1 MKKKMLS
8 LMLALVMVLTLL
20 PVTVNAETTGVTGG
34 CTWTLG
40 DDGLLIISGPG
51 AIGSNAFG
59 DHADDILSVV
69 IEEGVT
75 TIGRSAFSGCS
86 NLTSVTIP
94 EGVKSIGSSAFRECS
109 NLTSVTIPGSV
120 ISIGSSAFAGCT
132 SLTDVAYLGTTE
144 PATASKNAFS
154 GTSVKKIKVPAE
166 YESET
171 FCGKAVERQGSSEQT
186 ETYTV
191 NVVGGTA
198 DKTEYTAGETV
209 TITANAAE
217 EGKQFAGWKTEDG
230 VTFADAS
237 AATTTFTMPA
247 KDVTVTASFIAQHV
261 CGNGELQPGQA
272 ATCEAD
278 GWEDYYQCSCDKLYE
293 DEACTTPIESLEAW
307 KTGAGK
313 IATEGH
319 NYGELIPAQDA
330 VHTQTLLSAAVA
342 EHYYCGVCE
351 TYFVDEDGVKVK
363 TTLDE
368 LTGEMPAHD
377 TDAWVNTDEEQHWK
391 KCSVCGLEDTA
402 TAAAHDFDND
412 SDTTCD
418 TCGYVRT
425 VSGGTTGGTS
435 SGSQQPSYPTYWPVV
450 DETTTGADKTED
462 HYMVLCRKLNVRAG
476 VGTDYAKIGSLSRG
490 EIVHGKDMGNGWI
503 EIEYESETAYI
514 SAQYAEEL
522 DVDCEKIVTVLCRK
536 LNVRKGAG
544 TSYGKLGSVSRGD
557 ALCVIAEKDGWY
569 EVLHNGKTAWVSAQY
584 AA

>member
-20 PVTVNAETTGVTGG
+20 PVTVNAETTGVTGE
-34 CTWTLG
+34 CRWTLR
-40 DDGLLIISGPG
+40 DDGLLIISGTG

-59 DHADDILSVV
+59 DHADDIQSVV

-75 TIGRSAFSGCS
+75 KIGGSAFG
-86 NLTSVTIP
+86 
-94 EGVKSIGSSAFRECS
+94 GCS

-120 ISIGSSAFAGCT
+120 KSIGSSAFSGCT
-132 SLTDVAYLGTTE
+132 SLTDVEYLGTME
-144 PATASKNAFS
+144 PSVSGRNVFS
-154 GTSVKKIKVPAE
+154 GAAVSTVKVPAE
-166 YESET
+166 YESEK
-171 FCGKAVERQGSSEQT
+171 FCGKDVTKQGASEPV

-278 GWEDYYQCSCDKLYE
+278 GWKDYYQCSCDKLYE
-293 DEACTTPIESLEAW
+293 NEACTTPITDIEAW

-319 NYGELIPAQDA
+319 DYGELIPAQDA

-391 KCSVCGLEDTA
+391 KCSVCGLEDT
-402 TAAAHDFDND
+402 TTTAAHDFEND

-425 VSGGTTGGTS
+425 VSGGATGDTPGA
-435 SGSQQPSYPTYWPVV
+435 QRPAYPTYWPVV
-450 DETTTGADKTED
+450 DETTTGADEVQQ

-476 VGTDYAKIGSLSRG
+476 AGTEFAKVGSLTRS
-490 EIVHGKDMGNGWI
+490 EIVHGKDAGNGWI
-503 EIEYESETAYI
+503 EIEYEGEKAYI
-514 SAQYAEEL
+514 SAQYAESI
-522 DVDCEKIVTVLCRK
+522 DVECEKVVTVICRK
-536 LNVRKGAG
+536 LNVRAGAG
-544 TSYGKLGSVSRGD
+544 TSYGKVGSAVRGEE
-557 ALCVIAEKDGWY
+557 LCVVSEKDGWY
-569 EVLHNGKTAWVSAQY
+569 EVLYNGKTAWVSAQY
-584 AA
+584 VA